1 MKRRM
6 GLLLILVAVCL
17 GVSPAAADDFDGSKP
32 LLCSLSSV
40 AECTPEGPCTST
52 TPESVSL
59 PLFVKIDLA
68 AKAVLPAR
76 QTEGGRR
83 SEIKFTERVGGRL
96 ILQGAEAGPEEQK
109 RGRGWTATISEET
122 GKLVLSVAAGDVGF
136 IVFGACLPL

>member
-1 MKRRM
+1 M

-59 PLFVKIDLA
+59 PLFVKVDLA
-68 AKAVLPAR
+68 AKAIVPAR
-76 QTEGGRR
+76 PSEGDRR
-83 SEIKFTERVGGRL
+83 SEIKVIEHVGGRL
-96 ILQGAEAGPEEQK
+96 ILQGAEGGPEEQK
-109 RGRGWTATISEET
+109 TGRGWTASVSEET
-122 GKLVLSVAAGDVGF
+122 GKMVLTVSAPDVGF
-136 IVFGACLPL
+136 VVFGACLPL